1 MISVL
6 IWSKEHQT
14 TPATAPPDTAPL
26 RRQRRKVAYAGGAV
40 RSFDP
45 QRYDCE
51 HTLCSAPRLNGS
63 SARVTGDDGVGLG
76 ADFQYDDRTL
86 FEAEQG
92 IMVTAIVLI
101 QTRHGRTKDVA
112 EALAAFPEISEVY
125 SVGGSYDVVA
135 LVRVKQNEDIADMVT
150 ERMVKVEGIERT
162 ETMIAFKTYS
172 RHDLENV
179 FSLGLE

>member
-1 MISVL
+1 
-6 IWSKEHQT
+6 
-14 TPATAPPDTAPL
+14 
-26 RRQRRKVAYAGGAV
+26 
-40 RSFDP
+40 
-45 QRYDCE
+45 
-51 HTLCSAPRLNGS
+51 
-63 SARVTGDDGVGLG
+63 
-76 ADFQYDDRTL
+76 
-86 FEAEQG
+86 
-92 IMVTAIVLI
+92 MVTAIVLI
-101 QTRHGRTKDVA
+101 QTRYGRTKDVA

-150 ERMVKVEGIERT
+150 ERMVKVDGIERT